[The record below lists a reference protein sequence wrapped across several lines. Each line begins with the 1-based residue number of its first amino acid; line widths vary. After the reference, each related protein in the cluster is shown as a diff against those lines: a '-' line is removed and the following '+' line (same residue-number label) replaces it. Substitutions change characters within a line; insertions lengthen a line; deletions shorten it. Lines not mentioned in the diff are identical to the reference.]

1 MLAAAETALAIEAI
15 PAAEG
20 GVATTG
26 ELRLDPGIPT
36 AIAGRAVLAVD
47 LRHPEPE
54 PLARMLA
61 AARRSGAEAAATRGC
76 ELTEAPVWRIDPIR
90 FDAGLVSAARDAC
103 AAVARE
109 PASLA
114 SGALHDAA
122 ELARVLPA
130 AMLFAPS
137 RGGVS
142 HAREEDTAEADLAVA
157 IEAFADL
164 VARVQA
170 SDSRGI
176 G

>member
-1 MLAAAETALAIEAI
+1 V
-15 PAAEG
+15 G
-20 GVATTG
+20 
-26 ELRLDPGIPT
+26 
-36 AIAGRAVLAVD
+36 
-47 LRHPEPE
+47 
-54 PLARMLA
+54 
-61 AARRSGAEAAATRGC
+61 
-76 ELTEAPVWRIDPIR
+76 
-90 FDAGLVSAARDAC
+90 AARDAC